1 MTTAQS
7 FAQCSINYSYN
18 PTNSN
23 FGLSPDTLPDAVQGQ
38 QYNQDL
44 TFVLPLDT
52 TDQGLTVTFTDFHI
66 VSINLPLGLTWQCN
80 NSSNGCHY
88 DPSVD
93 QYGCVNVSGIPLQA
107 GTYSV
112 DVELIATHNL
122 SSIVGTENIAFNL
135 PLVVL
140 PDTSV
145 INNAGFAM
153 LGSSGCAP
161 IQVSFENNNPG
172 MLSYFWDFGNGNTS
186 TLPQPVDQIYTTP
199 GNYVVHYSAVQ
210 SDALYFL
217 ESIEV
222 VSGGCSD
229 NVLIG
234 DVDLF
239 YDISDST
246 GIIQQLSPSNAVTQS
261 FPLSIN
267 MNNPLQLNGQ
277 NLTIDVWDDDGWLWP
292 LEYCGGLTFT
302 PPLQAGTFS
311 SNGGGLSINYT
322 IMEVPANI
330 VTATDTVYVYD
341 YPPIA
346 NIDYDSLNNMLSTN
360 SSFFGMQWYYYDS
373 PIPNATDSFVVPN
386 LSGFYSLVGI
396 NEFGCTSES
405 DEMMI
410 VICDSAFQ
418 PVLQHNGMS
427 VWIADSVLYESVQWY
442 SSGTPILNANL
453 AELLAPTSGVYTV
466 TATDTF
472 GCAYASQEMIVCDP
486 DQEPLMAIN
495 GMELWVSDSLNYTS
509 FDWSESGNSLS
520 NYSAFHQAVL
530 PGMYSVLVEDVF
542 GCVYASADIMI
553 SASSNDMDES
563 LTSELVVFPNP
574 TTNHLTLRGLQPTNS
589 VVSYEILSI
598 KGFLLENGLLKGRNI
613 DVSNYQAGLYL
624 LRISTQ
630 EKQYTLRFMKVNY

>member
-1 MTTAQS
+1 MV
-7 FAQCSINYSYN
+7 C
-18 PTNSN
+18 
-23 FGLSPDTLPDAVQGQ
+23 LDTLPDAVQGQ

-186 TLPQPVDQIYTTP
+186 SLPQPADQIYTTP
-199 GNYVVHYSAVQ
+199 GNYIVHYSAVQ

-222 VSGGCSD
+222 VSGDCSD

-239 YDISDST
+239 YDISTST
-246 GIIQQLSPSNAVTQS
+246 GVIQSLSASNAITQS
-261 FPLSIN
+261 FPLTIN
-267 MNNPLQLNGQ
+267 LNNPLQLNGQ

-311 SNGGGLSINYT
+311 SNGGGLSINYS
-322 IMEVPANI
+322 IMEVPANT
-330 VTATDTVYVYD
+330 VTATDTVYV
-341 YPPIA
+341 
-346 NIDYDSLNNMLSTN
+346 
-360 SSFFGMQWYYYDS
+360 
-373 PIPNATDSFVVPN
+373 
-386 LSGFYSLVGI
+386 
-396 NEFGCTSES
+396 
-405 DEMMI
+405 
-410 VICDSAFQ
+410 
-418 PVLQHNGMS
+418 
-427 VWIADSVLYESVQWY
+427 
-442 SSGTPILNANL
+442 
-453 AELLAPTSGVYTV
+453 
-466 TATDTF
+466 
-472 GCAYASQEMIVCDP
+472 
-486 DQEPLMAIN
+486 
-495 GMELWVSDSLNYTS
+495 
-509 FDWSESGNSLS
+509 
-520 NYSAFHQAVL
+520 
-530 PGMYSVLVEDVF
+530 
-542 GCVYASADIMI
+542 
-553 SASSNDMDES
+553 
-563 LTSELVVFPNP
+563 
-574 TTNHLTLRGLQPTNS
+574 
-589 VVSYEILSI
+589 
-598 KGFLLENGLLKGRNI
+598 
-613 DVSNYQAGLYL
+613 
-624 LRISTQ
+624 
-630 EKQYTLRFMKVNY
+630 

>member
-1 MTTAQS
+1 M
-7 FAQCSINYSYN
+7 
-18 PTNSN
+18 
-23 FGLSPDTLPDAVQGQ
+23 
-38 QYNQDL
+38 
-44 TFVLPLDT
+44 
-52 TDQGLTVTFTDFHI
+52 TVTFTDFHI

-229 NVLIG
+229 NILIG
-234 DVDLF
+234 DVDLL
-239 YDISDST
+239 YDISTST
-246 GIIQQLSPSNAVTQS
+246 GVIQSLSASNAITQS
-261 FPLSIN
+261 FPLTIN
-267 MNNPLQLNGQ
+267 LNNPLQLNGQ
-277 NLTIDVWDDDGWLWP
+277 DLTIDVWDDDGWLWP

-453 AELLAPTSGVYTV
+453 AELLALQV
-466 TATDTF
+466 
-472 GCAYASQEMIVCDP
+472 GCI
-486 DQEPLMAIN
+486 
-495 GMELWVSDSLNYTS
+495 
-509 FDWSESGNSLS
+509 
-520 NYSAFHQAVL
+520 
-530 PGMYSVLVEDVF
+530 
-542 GCVYASADIMI
+542 
-553 SASSNDMDES
+553 
-563 LTSELVVFPNP
+563 
-574 TTNHLTLRGLQPTNS
+574 
-589 VVSYEILSI
+589 
-598 KGFLLENGLLKGRNI
+598 
-613 DVSNYQAGLYL
+613 L
-624 LRISTQ
+624 LRPP
-630 EKQYTLRFMKVNY
+630 TLLDVLMLHKK